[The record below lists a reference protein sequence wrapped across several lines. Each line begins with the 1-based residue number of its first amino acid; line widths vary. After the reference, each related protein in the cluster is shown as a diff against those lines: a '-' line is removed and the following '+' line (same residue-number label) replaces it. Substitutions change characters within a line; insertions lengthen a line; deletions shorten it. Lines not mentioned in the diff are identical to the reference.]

1 MTEPLHKSDVAG
13 TTWDP
18 NQYLKFADHRLR
30 PALELLNRIPLD
42 APGVVYDVGCG
53 SGNVTRL
60 IAERWPAATVYGMDN
75 SLEML
80 GKAAATPSD
89 IRWVEGDVRTWTPPE
104 TPDVLYSNAAL
115 QWVDDHDQV
124 FPHLLSLL
132 PAGACLAVQMPLS
145 WGMTSHRLMRDTLA
159 DGGPGGSPLGTEAL
173 RVAMA
178 RKWVEDADVYYDWLA
193 PKVRHLDIW
202 ETEYVQVL
210 QGEDPVLEWVTS
222 TGLRPILNGLDDA
235 DRAVYL
241 DAYRQRLRDAYPM
254 RADGHTLYP
263 FRRLFIVAVV

>member
-1 MTEPLHKSDVAG
+1 MAEPMHKSDVAG

-30 PALELLNRIPLD
+30 PALELLSRVPLD
-42 APGVVYDVGCG
+42 SPGVIYDLGCG
-53 SGNVTRL
+53 AGNITRM
-60 IAERWPAATVYGMDN
+60 IAERWPAATVYGMD
-75 SLEML
+75 SSSEML
-80 GKAAATPSD
+80 EKAAAVSSE
-89 IRWVEGDVRTWTPPE
+89 IHWVEDDVTTWTPPE
-104 TPDVLYSNAAL
+104 PPDLIYSNAAL
-115 QWVDDHDQV
+115 QWVDGHEDL
-124 FPHLLSLL
+124 FPRLIGLL
-132 PAGACLAVQMPLS
+132 PADACLAVQMPLS
-145 WGMTSHRLMRDTLA
+145 WGMVSHRLMRDTLA
-159 DGGPGGSPLGTEAL
+159 DGGPGGTPIGSEPL

-193 PKVRHLDIW
+193 SRVRHLDIW

-235 DRAVYL
+235 DRDVFL
-241 DAYRQRLRDAYPM
+241 NTYRQRLHDAYPR